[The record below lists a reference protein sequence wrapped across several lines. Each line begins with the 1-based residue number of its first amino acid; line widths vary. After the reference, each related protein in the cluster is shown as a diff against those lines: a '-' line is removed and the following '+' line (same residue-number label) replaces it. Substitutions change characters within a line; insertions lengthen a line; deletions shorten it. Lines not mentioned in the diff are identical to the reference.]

1 MFHVIDNTM
10 AKKQKPKTPLS
21 PLQRKRLLRISLGII
36 VLVLLWVVFAPGS
49 GMYHLYQQKKN
60 LAALTAEQEML
71 IQQNKEMEQDIER
84 LQNDKEYLEQVAR
97 EKYGMLKANEMVFDF
112 AKKEKE

>member
-1 MFHVIDNTM
+1 MVM
-10 AKKQKPKTPLS
+10 KKKPKTPLS

-49 GMYHLYQQKKN
+49 GMYHLRQQKKY
-60 LAALTAEQEML
+60 LAALTAEQEIL
-71 IQQNKEMEQDIER
+71 IQQNREMEQNMER

-97 EKYGMLKANEMVFDF
+97 EEHGMLKDNEMVFDF
-112 AKKEKE
+112 AKKKKKKKKEKK